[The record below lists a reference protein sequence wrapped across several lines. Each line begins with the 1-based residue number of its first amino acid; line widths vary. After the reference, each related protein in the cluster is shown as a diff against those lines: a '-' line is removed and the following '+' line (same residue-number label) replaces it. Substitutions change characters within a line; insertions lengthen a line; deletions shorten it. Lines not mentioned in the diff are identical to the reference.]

1 MENKINL
8 VENSAVKSIS
18 PEELIKLREMEK
30 NKEIRLRV
38 DESTGN
44 IKKLQKLEG

>member
-8 VENSAVKSIS
+8 VENSTVKSIS